1 MRTLVA
7 PVSLAC
13 ISGRIAAQASAQ
25 QLSRCAAINAPALRL
40 RCFDQLAKQTP
51 ETGTVSNTPLVADTL
66 MPEVAAM
73 RSDLRNL
80 VTAEESYFADSLRY
94 TKSLRAL
101 HFKPSPGVM
110 VTIDQVVG
118 EAWRGTAKHTA
129 APEWAC
135 GIYVGSLPPYLPGQ
149 KEAVPRCWKTR

>member
-7 PVSLAC
+7 LVSLAC
-13 ISGRIAAQASAQ
+13 ISGRIAAQASAE

-40 RCFDQLAKQTP
+40 RCFDQLA
-51 ETGTVSNTPLVADTL
+51 VSNTSLVADTV

-101 HFKPSPGVM
+101 HFRPSPGVT

-118 EAWRGTAKHTA
+118 EAWRGTAKHSA
-129 APEWAC
+129 APEWVC

-149 KEAVPRCWKTR
+149 KEAVPRCWKKI